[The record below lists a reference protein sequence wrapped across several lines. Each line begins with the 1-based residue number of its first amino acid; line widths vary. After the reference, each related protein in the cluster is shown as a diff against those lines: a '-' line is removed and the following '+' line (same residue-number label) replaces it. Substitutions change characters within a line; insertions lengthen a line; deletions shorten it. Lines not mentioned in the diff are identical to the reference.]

1 MDRLASPNG
10 MFWNGVNI
18 FQYCIIVAPVFS
30 RHNGLSQIP
39 RFRHVLLWHY
49 SGTVRLHGAA
59 LVAVR
64 KQRVDRQTEFFLGL
78 NGMYIG

>member
-1 MDRLASPNG
+1 MDRFASRND

-18 FQYCIIVAPVFS
+18 FQYCIVVAPVFS

-59 LVAVR
+59 LLVVR
-64 KQRVDRQTEFFLGL
+64 KQRAGRQTESFLGL
-78 NGMYIG
+78 TGMYIG